1 MVKGSQK
8 KRQPRLIL
16 LIRDLDEDKR
26 SYAVFKFH
34 NLQKENMS
42 KTPILSIKNAPRRL
56 LLSELC
62 RGRSTILRQLE

>member
-16 LIRDLDEDKR
+16 LIQGLDEDKR

-34 NLQKENMS
+34 NLQQGNMS
-42 KTPILSIKNAPRRL
+42 KTPVLSIKNEPRRL
-56 LLSELC
+56 
-62 RGRSTILRQLE
+62 

>member
-16 LIRDLDEDKR
+16 LIQSLDEDKR

-34 NLQKENMS
+34 NLLQENMS
-42 KTPILSIKNAPRRL
+42 KPPILSIKNAPRRL
-56 LLSELC
+56 LLNELC
-62 RGRSTILRQLE
+62 RGQSTILRRLE